1 MEFNVRNIQK
11 PRYEKRKFSK
21 IELLGMSG
29 NNSNSSYDLVFSRD
43 QISLI
48 LKEHN
53 SMTMF

>member
-1 MEFNVRNIQK
+1 MEFNVRNTQK
-11 PRYEKRKFSK
+11 PPYEKSKFSK

-43 QISLI
+43 PISLI